1 MFTRLDV
8 VLPFTLRMLFI
19 LDLLIYITIYIF
31 IIADTFLISFTCIT
45 LWDSRH
51 FCSHN
56 IQFPTWQNQPDTG
69 KMAEL
74 KVDNESQAQR
84 GQVGSRT
91 RIHTTGQWHHH
102 SSWTSKSGP
111 GQDWIFYI
119 YICQEINTCCI
130 FHFLTE
136 GSLVILLYSCLA
148 AAFLLSTSGA
158 VNIGAWSLH
167 GGGGDYPVCVHEWA
181 WEIIEGRAA
190 VKQVCM
196 LTPKQKTSQGAS
208 APTNRDGCVATAWEP
223 VQEMYDGSALPW
235 ERTSY
240 KTRFKYRLRYSM
252 F

>member
-167 GGGGDYPVCVHEWA
+167 GGGGRLSSVCSWMSV
-181 WEIIEGRAA
+181 
-190 VKQVCM
+190 
-196 LTPKQKTSQGAS
+196 
-208 APTNRDGCVATAWEP
+208 RDHR
-223 VQEMYDGSALPW
+223 
-235 ERTSY
+235 RTSRSEASLHVDSQTENIPGSQCPHQQRRLCGY
-240 KTRFKYRLRYSM
+240 CMRTRSGNVWWIGFALRENQL
-252 F
+252 